1 MRKLKKYKPTQL
13 KKVSDLQ
20 QEKKDR
26 TALMSRINVFKKAL
40 QDGGDTIEESSSKL
54 WTILVEKVIVNDDGT
69 LEFHYYSR
77 YKNTVKM

>member
-1 MRKLKKYKPTQL
+1 
-13 KKVSDLQ
+13 
-20 QEKKDR
+20 
-26 TALMSRINVFKKAL
+26 MSRINVFKKAL